1 MDTPLLAQR
10 CNLVFVPLLEKID
23 CIHSRT
29 QNGQK
34 QNYMFNIVQQ
44 YISGDLCYLGFLFL
58 FINILFN
65 KERRN
70 LYNMRKYLVCFIVK
84 RKTDQ
89 DYVVLN

>member
-44 YISGDLCYLGFLFL
+44 YISGDQKCYLGFLT
-58 FINILFN
+58 INT
-65 KERRN
+65 ED
-70 LYNMRKYLVCFIVK
+70 MRKYL
-84 RKTDQ
+84 
-89 DYVVLN
+89 